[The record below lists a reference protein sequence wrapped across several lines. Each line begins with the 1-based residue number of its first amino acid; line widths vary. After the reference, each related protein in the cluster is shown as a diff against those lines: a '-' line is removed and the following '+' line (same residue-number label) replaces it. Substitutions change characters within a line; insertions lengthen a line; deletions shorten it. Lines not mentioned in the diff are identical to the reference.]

1 MDEMMK
7 GGCSWMNYIH
17 DDVDNV
23 ISNDLGGDVSNDVN
37 VNVGHDVYDIIH
49 NITSL
54 FLKTSS
60 MKNDLGLA

>member
-1 MDEMMK
+1 
-7 GGCSWMNYIH
+7 MNYIH
-17 DDVDNV
+17 DDVDNI

-49 NITSL
+49 NITSP
-54 FLKTSS
+54 FFKTNS